1 MIQSKIAEKRRRD
14 TVDFYNLGM
23 ILLFF
28 LLLPYTVS
36 ILFGG
41 NQGKEVSVAK
51 SDVTKGGVMR
61 ETIAGIEHIAL
72 EEYII
77 GAVAA
82 SIDVQYEEEMMKAQA
97 IMIRTIC
104 TQAIEN
110 YGDDNKF
117 VAEEKVELSYWPKA
131 TMEANW
137 GKEYEAYYEKIQNAV
152 LDTEGICL
160 TYDNQLIEA
169 AFFGLSNG
177 NTRNGVELL
186 GEEYGYLTAVPCED
200 AVLAENYLKEISW
213 KKSDFIKKL
222 ESITGEEQTGEITI
236 IIDSMEYV
244 TSVVVGQVEISG
256 ETFRKE
262 FELISSD
269 FKIQEVD
276 GKIVFTT
283 KGIGH
288 GIGVDQYQGNVMA
301 KNGKNYFEILSY
313 FYQDIE
319 IAKYVYS
326 AIQWKN

>member
-14 TVDFYNLGM
+14 TVDFYSLGM

-41 NQGKEVSVAK
+41 NQGKEVSVVK
-51 SDVTKGGVMR
+51 SDVTNGGITR
-61 ETIAGIEHIAL
+61 ETIAGIEYIAL

-82 SIDVQYEEEMMKAQA
+82 SIDVQYEEEMLKAQA

-104 TQAIEN
+104 AKAIEN
-110 YGDDNKF
+110 YGDDKKF
-117 VAEEKVELSYWPKA
+117 VAEEKVELSYWSKA

-137 GKEYEAYYEKIQNAV
+137 GKEYEIYYEKVYQAV
-152 LDTEGICL
+152 SDTKDLCILYQGEF
-160 TYDNQLIEA
+160 IEA

-177 NTRNGVELL
+177 NTRNAVELL
-186 GEEYGYLTAVPCED
+186 GEEYGYLTAVSCED

-213 KKSDFIKKL
+213 EKNDFIKKL
-222 ESITGEEQTGEITI
+222 ESMTGEEQTGEITI

-244 TSVVVGQVEISG
+244 TSVVIGQVEISG

-262 FELISSD
+262 FELLSSD
-269 FKIQEVD
+269 FQIQEVD

-319 IAKYVYS
+319 IAKYV
-326 AIQWKN
+326 